1 MRNFITVAFG
11 IFLTSLFCPVFVTA
25 DELADNFRN
34 APAHLPGQKLTL
46 KGMPLW
52 HMNGLLTSE
61 LIKEFFEKGKASG
74 FAGYTIL
81 PMSATRPVFL
91 TEEYFQLFG
100 EILETADQMDMKI
113 VFYDDINFPSGSAG
127 GRMQTMFPEDTLK
140 RLDKIEWEFT
150 GPGEFREISSMPL
163 VQKNSFGKP
172 GGVLMSA
179 VAMNTKTLQ
188 RIDLTKNVEGNTI
201 RWNVPQGTWKIM
213 LFLCVDANRGLV
225 DYLCPESSE
234 KYLTITYDE
243 FDKRFG
249 KHFGTTI
256 PLVFYDDLSLAHVE
270 GYRTWTPAFNAKFE
284 KKYGRSPALDYPAL
298 WYDIGPETTST
309 RCAMFGFRSQL
320 FSEGHMRV
328 INEWCRKRNVL
339 SCGHSMGPYII
350 QPVDMGGDNFLFHK
364 YADITLFDSIHY
376 YGHGRDGFKIPTSAS
391 FNYDYP
397 ITAVE
402 IYGNYPDN
410 TVDLNM
416 LYRSAMEIFARGGN
430 LLLQHG
436 TWTDETKMHIPPD
449 IAWKNP
455 RFGSDLPEHGN
466 FVSRCSLLL
475 QGGRHVADIGM
486 VYPIVSLT
494 GFYKFFNPPER
505 THYGSYYPE
514 ETDYLLLGDMLT
526 GAVWRDFTLLHPEI
540 IDEKCRIDQS
550 DDGVA
555 LFKLDNKVNWEKYP
569 VILIPGG
576 KVISW
581 SNLQKIKAF
590 YDAGGKVIATSM
602 LPSRSME
609 FGHDEDVCKTIE
621 EIFGVDPQSLQPV
634 SHKTR
639 VKIEIKDSMIKTY
652 VNDHL
657 VDTTVD
663 ETFAKGGVGFRESD
677 NEAGIFSN
685 PLVTG
690 ADGKV
695 LLQDDFKDLSQWQDT
710 QRAKV
715 SEGRLSLS
723 DNQSMRSKIGGDWA
737 DYTYECDLEADRA
750 MAGLT
755 FRVQGPDSYYM
766 WQLNSKAT
774 QLSPH
779 VRKNGNWQRLK
790 SVAIPSYV
798 SRLGGM
804 DQPPLKNKNAAFLP
818 SPSTSALV
826 NLLNEMVAIPDVRL
840 QTTDGQTLL
849 PVTAGGGMLQYIHKV
864 KEGRNVYYFAN
875 SSNEPVRF
883 KATLRG
889 VFENLECWNPHDGTI
904 TAIPTKIN
912 HTEKS
917 TSIEMKLPPI
927 HSLFIVEKTAGIR

>member
-1 MRNFITVAFG
+1 MKKSIAT
-11 IFLTSLFCPVFVTA
+11 IFLVASLPFFSATPMMA
-25 DELADNFRN
+25 DELAATFQK
-34 APAHLPGQKLTL
+34 APAHLPGQALTL

-52 HMNGLLTSE
+52 HMNGQLTSE

-91 TEEYFQLFG
+91 TEEYLTLFG
-100 EILETADQMDMKI
+100 EILETADKMDMKI
-113 VFYDDINFPSGSAG
+113 VYYDDINFPSGTAG
-127 GRMQTMFPEDTLK
+127 GRMQTQFPEDTLK
-140 RLDKIEWEFT
+140 RLDKVEWEFT
-150 GPGEFREISSMPL
+150 GPGRFYEVSSIPL
-163 VQKNSFGKP
+163 VSRTSFSKP

-179 VAMNTKTLQ
+179 VAMNTETLQ
-188 RIDLTKNVEGNTI
+188 RIDLTKHVEGSAV
-201 RWNVPQGTWKIM
+201 RWEAPAGTWKIM
-213 LFLCVDANRGLV
+213 LFLCVDGKRGIV

-256 PLVFYDDLSLAHVE
+256 PLVFYDDLALAYTE

-284 KKYGRSPALDYPAL
+284 TKFGRDPALDYPAL
-298 WYDIGPETTST
+298 WYDIGPETTAA
-309 RCAMFGFRSQL
+309 RCALFGFRSQL
-320 FSEGHMRV
+320 FAEGHMRV

-339 SCGHSMGPYII
+339 SCGHPMGPYII

-376 YGHGRDGFKIPTSAS
+376 YGHGRNGFKIPTSAS

-397 ITAVE
+397 VTAVE
-402 IYGNYPDN
+402 IYGNYPDR

-436 TWTDETKMHIPPD
+436 TWTDESKMHIPPD

-455 RFGSDLPEHGN
+455 RFGKDLPGHGD

-486 VYPIVSLT
+486 VYPIASLT
-494 GFYKFFNPPER
+494 GYYKFFNPPEK

-514 ETDYLLLGDMLT
+514 ETDYLHVSDMLT

-540 IDEKCRIDQS
+540 IDEKCQIAKS
-550 DDGVA
+550 ADGIP
-555 LFKLDNKVNWEKYP
+555 LFRLENKVNWEEYP
-569 VILIPGG
+569 VVFMPGG

-590 YDAGGKVIATSM
+590 HDAGGKVIASSM
-602 LPSRSME
+602 LPSRSTE
-609 FGHDEDVCKTIE
+609 PGRDEDVRAAIKDM
-621 EIFGVDPQSLQPV
+621 FGIAPEQLKLAA
-634 SHKTR
+634 HRTH
-639 VKIEIKDSMIKTY
+639 VKIELKGSTINTY
-652 VNDHL
+652 VNGHL

-663 ETFAKGGVGFRESD
+663 DTFAKGGVGFRESD
-677 NEAGIFSN
+677 NEAGTFADL
-685 PLVTG
+685 LVT
-690 ADGKV
+690 APDGSV
-695 LLQDDFKDLSQWQDT
+695 LLKDDFKDLSQWQDT
-710 QRAKV
+710 QRASV
-715 SEGRLSLS
+715 SESRLSLS
-723 DNQSMRSKIGGDWA
+723 DNQSMRSKTGGDWT
-737 DYTYECDLEADRA
+737 DYAYECDLTADKA

-766 WQLNSKAT
+766 WQFDAKGT
-774 QLSPH
+774 KVTPH
-779 VRKNGNWQRLK
+779 LRKNGQWRLLK
-790 SVAIPSYV
+790 SVPIPAHVSQLKDSAIPAA
-798 SRLGGM
+798 LH
-804 DQPPLKNKNAAFLP
+804 KNTAFLP
-818 SPSTSALV
+818 TPTPDAIAEALNAMIAV
-826 NLLNEMVAIPDVRL
+826 PDIRL
-840 QTTDGQTLL
+840 QTPDGKPLT
-849 PVTAGGGMLQYIHKV
+849 PVKASGGMLQYIHKV

-875 SSNEPVRF
+875 SSDEPVTF

-889 VFENLECWNPHDGTI
+889 TFEHLECWNPHNGTV
-904 TAIPTKIN
+904 TAIPATIDQTTK
-912 HTEKS
+912 T
-917 TSIEMKLPPI
+917 TSLQMELPPI
-927 HSLFIVEKTAGIR
+927 RSVFIVEKP